1 MRVLLI
7 EDDARISRFVT
18 SGLKEESHVVDV
30 AEDGEEGLFL
40 ALNEDYDA
48 VVLDLMLPKRDG
60 VEILREMRAKGKQ
73 TPVLALTARDAVSDK
88 VRLLDEGV
96 DDYMTKPFSFS
107 ELSAR
112 LRALFRRARASSANV
127 IRIADLEID
136 PLSRAVTRD
145 GRRIDLTAREFS
157 LLLFM
162 AQHEGRVLTRRI
174 IAEHVWDEQFESF
187 SNVIDVHVNRLRKK
201 IDEGRTSKLIG
212 TIRGVGYVLRSSD

>member
-7 EDDARISRFVT
+7 EDDASIRRFVT
-18 SGLKEESHVVDV
+18 KGLKEESHVVDV
-30 AEDGEEGLFL
+30 AADGEEGLFL

-60 VEILREMRAKGKQ
+60 SEVLRELRSKGKH
-73 TPVLALTARDAVSDK
+73 TPVLALTARDAIRDK

-112 LRALFRRARASSANV
+112 LRALFRRSRASSDNM
-127 IRIADLEID
+127 ITIEDLEID
-136 PLSRAVTRD
+136 PISRSVTRA
-145 GRRIDLTAREFS
+145 GHRIELTAKEFN
-157 LLLFM
+157 LLFFM

-201 IDEGRTSKLIG
+201 IDQEFQPRLIH
-212 TIRGVGYVLRSSD
+212 TIRGVGYVLRAED